1 MRECVDRVILAL
13 DAEVKESNRV
23 VPTYKALAFYFI
35 SQITFGPKSDWRFT
49 ITHQYNY
56 TYFVSKIAFPK
67 LSVIKHATKEEML
80 HGKPNV
86 STQREK

>member
-1 MRECVDRVILAL
+1 MRKCVDTVILAL
-13 DAEVKESNRV
+13 DAEVEESNGV
-23 VPTYKALAFYFI
+23 VLTYKALVFYFI
-35 SQITFGPKSDWRFT
+35 SQITFGPKSDWCFT

-56 TYFVSKIAFPK
+56 TYFISKIAFPK